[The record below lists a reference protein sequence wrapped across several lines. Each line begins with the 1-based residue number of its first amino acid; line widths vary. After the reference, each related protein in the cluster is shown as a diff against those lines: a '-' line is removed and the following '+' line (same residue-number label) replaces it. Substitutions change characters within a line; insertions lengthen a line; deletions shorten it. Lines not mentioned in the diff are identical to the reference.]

1 MSWKT
6 ALAKLI
12 NNALARHDIRLV
24 RGVDIWHPASQL
36 GRQPEPP
43 KSLPKHSQTESF
55 LKTYLGKSVGALQA
69 PFDFSVVMPSILR
82 PTIVEAIESVFTQ
95 KFPGRVQLLI
105 GVDSPFGDLQVVEQA
120 CRKLPAH
127 HAVQVF
133 YPGYSTSR
141 RHGGVHPEWCGG
153 ALRTIISYL
162 ANSQYVAYLD
172 DDNWYADDHLSSL
185 HNALQGHDWA
195 YSLRWYVHP
204 ASRRPICED
213 RWESVGPV
221 PTKIDSY
228 GWVDPN
234 CLAIDK
240 LACEAVLRWWSIP
253 QRNSAYAMDADRHI
267 FRILRTEFRGRG
279 TNQAT
284 VYYTITESDPFR
296 HPLRLELIGAEQ
308 YAAAGLMPSSARSN
322 SGDNRYSPG
331 PSVSSSGPASDR

>member
-1 MSWKT
+1 MYSRAAVRKI
-6 ALAKLI
+6 I
-12 NNALARHDIRLV
+12 NRFLARYDIRV
-24 RGVDIWHPASQL
+24 ERGADIWHANRQL

-43 KSLPKHSQTESF
+43 PVPRDWNIDPF
-55 LKTYLGKSVGALQA
+55 CRTYVGNSVGPLQRQ
-69 PFDFSVVMPSILR
+69 FDFAVVVPSVLR
-82 PTIVEAIESVFTQ
+82 PTLKDAIASVFAQ
-95 KFPGRVQLLI
+95 NFSGRVQVLI
-105 GVDSPFGDLQVVEQA
+105 GIDAPLGDLQALDQV
-120 CRKLPAH
+120 CRNIPPRH
-127 HAVQVF
+127 TVQIF

-141 RHGGVHPEWCGG
+141 RHRGVHFAWDGG
-153 ALRTIISYL
+153 ALRTILSYL
-162 ANSQYVAYLD
+162 ANSQYISYLD
-172 DDNWYADDHLSSL
+172 DDNWYADYHLASMYD
-185 HNALQGHDWA
+185 ALQGHDWA
-195 YSLRWYVHP
+195 YSFRWYVHP

-213 RWESVGPV
+213 RWESIGPV
-221 PTKIDSY
+221 PTKVDSA

-240 LACEAVLRWWSIP
+240 LACEAVLPWWSIP